1 MATTV
6 YHGTTTAKLAPLLA
20 AAALPRVTLHD
31 LRHSYAT
38 LSLRSGVPLKV
49 VSEVLGHAG
58 VGITADL
65 YSHVSEDMQVPLV
78 EAFTRSLAPREPS
91 VVVRSLSNGHL
102 GADAESALW
111 GWSRVRAS
119 SPACASL
126 PAPMTDTGE
135 LPDYLRPDLR
145 IVFIGINPSVY
156 SVQRGHYFARKT
168 NRFWPAFSR
177 SRLSAPVRAAL
188 GRDTLGPQDD
198 ARLLD
203 FGIGFTDVVKRA
215 SRNVSELD
223 RADFERG
230 VPVLLEKLRS
240 YTPGVA
246 VFHGMMGYRPF
257 LRYGLGIGE
266 QPREL
271 GPQPLTL
278 AATRVFVVPS
288 PSPANAHFTLDD
300 QVRWYDELAQFC
312 DAELSGGR
320 PDMWPAR

>member
-1 MATTV
+1 
-6 YHGTTTAKLAPLLA
+6 
-20 AAALPRVTLHD
+20 
-31 LRHSYAT
+31 
-38 LSLRSGVPLKV
+38 
-49 VSEVLGHAG
+49 
-58 VGITADL
+58 
-65 YSHVSEDMQVPLV
+65 
-78 EAFTRSLAPREPS
+78 
-91 VVVRSLSNGHL
+91 
-102 GADAESALW
+102 
-111 GWSRVRAS
+111 
-119 SPACASL
+119 
-126 PAPMTDTGE
+126 MTDTGE